1 MSPARLALLLRHEQ
15 QDAAYHGHE
24 DERAHAERHR
34 VRLCPL
40 VNAPAMDAHRD
51 HPRARDDGPSHR
63 DSGDEAEDK
72 CDKPERPVAL
82 GRCQRIVNGSDDG
95 LLVGRGR

>member
-1 MSPARLALLLRHEQ
+1 MPLTRLALLFRHEQ
-15 QDAAYHGHE
+15 QDTAYHGHE
-24 DERAHAERHR
+24 DERAYAERHR
-34 VRLCPL
+34 IRLGSL
-40 VNAPAMDAHRD
+40 VNAPAMDAHGD
-51 HPRARDDGPSHR
+51 HPCEWNVGPSHR